1 MAVAA
6 PLADGDLH
14 DTSKDSWWQWFKWI
28 PTSNDKLV
36 QAENKILERCKCKLE
51 KFFVPIF
58 DSTFY
63 LRTIVAR
70 NYLTNAHENECE
82 KRVPILLIHGFASG
96 VGLWCKNL
104 DSLSKTRRVYAFDL
118 LGFGRSS
125 RPPFPET
132 AEEVENKFVE
142 VIEEWRKRMDLD
154 KFILLGHSMG
164 GFLAASYALSHPQ
177 SIVHLVLIDPWGF
190 VGKDES
196 FHKPPDGVRGWLL
209 KKLTSF
215 RALTTMR
222 MIGPFGL
229 HAMRSMRQDIEQI
242 YSEPALSSEETSGLD
257 RESLDDS
264 MENPWSS
271 GEAQLKIGKSKCDD
285 IEKLSPYDPSVVYN
299 YIYHINCRHP
309 TGEDAFRNLSQMLG
323 WAARPMLPRI
333 SQAATDLPITFIYGG
348 RSWIDMSSGLRIRTL
363 RPNSYVDVMVIEGG
377 GHYAYAQYAE
387 DFNSYVNAIAG
398 LVDIGH
404 VFVPGSE
411 ALVQKAVATP
421 NHITDYL
428 PSSEKSPISSP
439 KVLSPSN

>member
-1 MAVAA
+1 MRT
-6 PLADGDLH
+6 GD
-14 DTSKDSWWQWFKWI
+14 
-28 PTSNDKLV
+28 PG
-36 QAENKILERCKCKLE
+36 CKCKLE

-363 RPNSYVDVMVIEGG
+363 RPNSYVDVMV
-377 GHYAYAQYAE
+377 
-387 DFNSYVNAIAG
+387 S
-398 LVDIGH
+398 
-404 VFVPGSE
+404 
-411 ALVQKAVATP
+411 
-421 NHITDYL
+421 
-428 PSSEKSPISSP
+428 ISILCTLFLKFYS
-439 KVLSPSN
+439 